1 MWLARFGINGS
12 FHQPSSVLINR
23 RELLVNRLHRLTGIE
38 QNTEIWMFHFF
49 ENGLLSL
56 LEHLGLRS

>member
-1 MWLARFGINGS
+1 MWLARFSINGA

-56 LEHLGLRS
+56 LEQLGLCS